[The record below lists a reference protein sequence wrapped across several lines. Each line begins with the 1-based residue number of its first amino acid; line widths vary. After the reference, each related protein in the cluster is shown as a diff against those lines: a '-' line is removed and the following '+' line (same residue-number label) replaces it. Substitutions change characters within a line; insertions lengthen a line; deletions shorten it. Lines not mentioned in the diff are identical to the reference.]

1 MKQKDGFIVHK
12 VCKPGHMT
20 WATEGKKNP
29 PGEETDEGVRDF
41 FLSAK
46 TLEATVEI
54 LIRGLKSITA

>member
-1 MKQKDGFIVHK
+1 
-12 VCKPGHMT
+12 MT
-20 WATEGKKNP
+20 LGNEGKKNP

-54 LIRGLKSITA
+54 LIRGLKAITA